1 MLVANYYSNR
11 DIRLEERPIPK
22 IDEGECLIKIHASSI
37 CGSDLMEWY
46 RKDSVPVVLGHETA
60 GEIIEVGPGV
70 NHLKVGD
77 RVVASHHVPCLECRH
92 CRRGHETICKTLHRT
107 TFDPGG
113 FSQYVRLP
121 KINTR
126 LGVFQIPENVTYEEA
141 SFAEPLACV
150 LRGQN
155 RANLNEGDAVAIIG
169 SGIAGIL
176 HISLAKFRGAEYIIA
191 SDINKMRLPWAKK
204 FGADMVTL
212 DSNSIPD
219 ILLDKTG
226 RKADVVIL
234 TTGHPEAVKV
244 GFETADE
251 GATILLF
258 APTDPDTTV
267 QIDINKLFFKH
278 DRTVTTTYANSPN
291 DLKAALQLISE
302 KKVPVADMITHRI
315 ALDEIQYG
323 FDLVQN
329 GLESLKVIVEPNR
342 TEIIDL

>member
-1 MLVANYYSNR
+1 MLVANYYSNK
-11 DIRLEERPIPK
+11 DIRLEERPIPQ
-22 IDEGECLIKIHASSI
+22 IDEGECLIKIQASGV

-46 RKDSVPVVLGHETA
+46 RKDRIPVVLGHETA
-60 GEIIEVGPGV
+60 GEIIEVGKGV
-70 NHLKVGD
+70 KHLKTGD

-92 CRRGHETICKTLHRT
+92 CRRGHETMCQTLLST

-126 LGVFQIPENVTYEEA
+126 LGVFPIPENVTYEEA

-155 RANLNEGDAVAIIG
+155 RVNLSAGDSVAVIG
-169 SGIAGIL
+169 SGISGIL
-176 HISLAKFRGAEYIIA
+176 HIALAKVREADCIIA
-191 SDINKMRLPWAKK
+191 ADINKNRLPWAQK
-204 FGADMVTL
+204 FGADRVTEDANALASMVM
-212 DSNSIPD
+212 
-219 ILLDKTG
+219 KQTG
-226 RKADVVIL
+226 RKADIVIL
-234 TTGHPEAVKV
+234 TTGHPEAVQA
-244 GFETADE
+244 GFEAADE
-251 GATILLF
+251 GATVLLF
-258 APTDPDTTV
+258 APSDPDTTV

-291 DLKAALQLISE
+291 DLKEALKLISE
-302 KKVPVADMITHRI
+302 KKIPVADMITHRI
-315 ALDEIQYG
+315 PLDEIQYG

-342 TEIIDL
+342 IPNS

>member
-60 GEIIEVGPGV
+60 GEIIEVGAGV

-92 CRRGHETICKTLHRT
+92 CRRGHETICQTLHTT

-141 SFAEPLACV
+141 SFSEPLACV

-155 RANLNEGDAVAIIG
+155 RANLSEGDVVAVIG
-169 SGIAGIL
+169 SGISGIL
-176 HISLAKFRGAEYIIA
+176 HIALAKARGAECIA
-191 SDINKMRLPWAKK
+191 AADIHEMRLPWAKK
-204 FGADMVTL
+204 FGADMVTK

-219 ILLDKTG
+219 MLIDKTG

-234 TTGHPEAVKV
+234 TTGHPEAVQA
-244 GFETADE
+244 GFEIAEE
-251 GATILLF
+251 GAMILIF
-258 APTDPDTTV
+258 APSVPNTTV

-278 DRTVTTTYANSPN
+278 DRTITTTYANSPN
-291 DLKAALQLISE
+291 DLKEALQLISE
-302 KKVPVADMITHRI
+302 KKVPVAEMITHRI
-315 ALDEIQYG
+315 TLDEIQYG
-323 FDLVQN
+323 FNLVEH
-329 GLESLKVIVEPNR
+329 GLESLKVIVEPNGN
-342 TEIIDL
+342 